1 MSRVKRLI
9 DNVAAHLRTP
19 WQAAAAPGQRVV
31 FAVYPPED
39 ERHLRLHLRGLREAV
54 TASDHGY
61 HAFDLEHTFG
71 HWLGGQKYAERY
83 FRQPHLLGARSGRYL
98 DYIEEQFSLSLKPA
112 DLTPDHVVCLH
123 GVGSV
128 FKQLSVKE
136 LVDRLAPLVPGRL
149 LVLFPGSYAH
159 QNYRLLNAYDGW
171 NYLAVPITSDLQA

>member
-9 DNVAAHLRTP
+9 DNVATYLRTP
-19 WQAAAAPGQRVV
+19 WQPDIAPLQRVV

-39 ERHLRLHLRGLREAV
+39 ERQLRRQFRGFREAV
-54 TASDHGY
+54 AGADHGWLD
-61 HAFDLEHTFG
+61 FDLESTFG
-71 HWLGGQKYAERY
+71 QWLGQQKYAEQY
-83 FRQPHLLGARSGRYL
+83 FRQPHLLAARSGRYL
-98 DYIEEQFSLSLKPA
+98 DYVAEAFSLSLKQA
-112 DLTPDHVVCLH
+112 GVGGEDVVCLH

-149 LVLFPGSYAH
+149 LVLFPGSYNH
-159 QNYRLLNAYDGW
+159 QNYRLLDAYDGW